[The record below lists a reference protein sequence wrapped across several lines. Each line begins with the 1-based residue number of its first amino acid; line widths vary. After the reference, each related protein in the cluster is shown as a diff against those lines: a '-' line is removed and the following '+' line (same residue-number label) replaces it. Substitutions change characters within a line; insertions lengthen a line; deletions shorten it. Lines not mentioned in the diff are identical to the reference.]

1 MPTIPSSPN
10 LISLAWPRN
19 PLTNVLDS
27 NYYTPDP
34 DITWNVAPE
43 YQYETTP
50 FQMEMV
56 TLKRNSGPD
65 AYHKFASA
73 NWEYRAYVGWR
84 GGKPPFRVTLLEA
97 PSGATIGSSGLVQ
110 TMTRTPD
117 ASVNGVLNH
126 GIPEEANTIK
136 WVPQLSDVGLT
147 RKFKVQ
153 IEDSVGQQIVNTH
166 YVTVDE
172 NKFIYA
178 DVNAVD
184 DTGAGTWTNPK
195 KTFAAAHNN
204 AGKICI
210 YKAAGVYNVTFGG
223 LSNYENRSRNH
234 IAIVPGV
241 VFDMST
247 EQFGVAGPGSDLAF
261 IGIEFNGCVATNS
274 HVRVFNNGGKTDRAL
289 WWGCKW
295 RNVSIGAVGNDNPGC
310 ITLMSLGSPSGT
322 PRDLPST
329 HLHEDIAVVQCDVD
343 DTVDIQQITMF
354 GTNRTLFE
362 FNTASYKPTV
372 TLSVAG
378 HNNGATWLHHKD
390 GNSKATARFN
400 ICNSGGFTL
409 GPIIFSNQRG
419 WFCNEQE
426 MLFNF
431 IRCSQGSLTSFSR
444 QHLVKGN
451 VQAGQ
456 RVGPENTRCI
466 RNTFIATGS
475 GQVEFLRWDGPTG
488 LEEPTIFENNIV
500 VTTAS
505 NIHSSQALPH
515 NAFTNVGVNQ
525 KLALSDVNAQHRLTG
540 NARNTH
546 LGKQGAEIASIEVV
560 QNA

>member
-10 LISLAWPRN
+10 QISLAWPRN
-19 PLTNVLDS
+19 PLQNVLDS
-27 NYYTPDP
+27 SYYIPNPDGSWL
-34 DITWNVAPE
+34 ITSD

-56 TLKRNSGPD
+56 TLKTNSGPD
-65 AYHKFASA
+65 AYHKFAST
-73 NWEYRAYVGWR
+73 NWTYRAYVGWR

-97 PSGATIGSSGLVQ
+97 PQGASIGNSGLVQ
-110 TMTRTPD
+110 VMSRTEDGQLPN
-117 ASVNGVLNH
+117 VMNH
-126 GIPEEANTIK
+126 AFIQETNTIK
-136 WVPQLSDVGLT
+136 WTPSLADVGLT

-172 NKFIYA
+172 SKFIYA

-184 DTGAGTWTNPK
+184 DTGAGTWTTPK

-210 YKAAGVYNVTFGG
+210 YKTAGTYNVTFGG

-241 VFDMST
+241 IFDMTT
-247 EQFGVAGPGSDLAF
+247 EQFGAGSQCSDLAF
-261 IGIEFNGCVATNS
+261 IGIEFNGCITTNPQ
-274 HVRVFNNGGKTDRAL
+274 VRVFNNGGKTDRAL

-295 RNVSIGAVGNDNPGC
+295 RNVTTGTIGNDNPAC
-310 ITLMSLGSPSGT
+310 IALMSLGSPSGT
-322 PRDLPST
+322 PRDLPSS

-343 DTVDIQQITMF
+343 STVDIQQITMF
-354 GTNRTLFE
+354 GTNRTLVE

-378 HNNGATWLHHKD
+378 HNNGSSWIHHKD

-400 ICNSGGFTL
+400 VCNSGGFNL
-409 GPIIFSNQRG
+409 GPLIFSNQRG

-431 IRCSQGSLTSFSR
+431 IRIYQGSLVSFNR
-444 QHLVKGN
+444 QHLVAGN
-451 VQAGQ
+451 VAAGQ
-456 RVGPENTRCI
+456 RLGPENTRCI
-466 RNTFIATGS
+466 RNTLISTGS
-475 GQVEFLRWDGPTG
+475 NQVEFIRWGGPTA
-488 LEEPTIFENNIV
+488 LDESTVFENNIV

-505 NIHSSQALPH
+505 NIHTSQALPH
-515 NAFTNVGVNQ
+515 NAFINVGINQ
-525 KLALSDVNAQHRLTG
+525 KLTLSDVNAQHKLTG
-540 NARNTH
+540 TARVTH
-546 LGKQGAEIASIEVV
+546 LGKQGAEIASVPETE
-560 QNA
+560 NA